1 MGIFENILL
10 ALEGLKANKMR
21 ALLTMLG
28 IIIGISSVIAIST
41 LGQIMEAYV
50 IDIFDQQ
57 GGASNVGFSI
67 RQKEDSARKYLYY
80 EDFITV
86 DMVEDVQERF
96 AEDIDAV
103 ALSVDTLSGKIRL
116 RREEKDVTIYG
127 VNDGYIYQAMQE
139 LTCGRY
145 ITPDDC
151 EKTRNVAVISDKQA
165 EAIFGSQRAAIGKT
179 ISVQVD
185 YGRYGSGL
193 LTDFTVIGV
202 YKYKLPAFLSSMMDV
217 DSWNNEVYVPY
228 TTQIRIMGGDESFY
242 YFYIK
247 IKSGTDPD
255 KFCKQVCDYLNNSY
269 YRDNDSYEVYS
280 QTAQSQMEMTSQVL
294 GIVSLVISIIA
305 AISLLVGGIGVMNIM
320 LVSVTE
326 RTREIG
332 VRKALGAPNS
342 AIRTQFI
349 VESIVIC
356 LIGGIIGI
364 ALGFGFGNI
373 AGAIVGT
380 YAAPKLST
388 VALAVGFSLA
398 VGVFFGFYPANRAA
412 KLDPIEALRYE

>member
-255 KFCKQVCDYLNNSY
+255 KFCKQVCDYL
-269 YRDNDSYEVYS
+269 
-280 QTAQSQMEMTSQVL
+280 T
-294 GIVSLVISIIA
+294 
-305 AISLLVGGIGVMNIM
+305 
-320 LVSVTE
+320 
-326 RTREIG
+326 
-332 VRKALGAPNS
+332 
-342 AIRTQFI
+342 IRTTATTTPTRYTRRQR
-349 VESIVIC
+349 
-356 LIGGIIGI
+356 
-364 ALGFGFGNI
+364 
-373 AGAIVGT
+373 
-380 YAAPKLST
+380 
-388 VALAVGFSLA
+388 SL
-398 VGVFFGFYPANRAA
+398 RW
-412 KLDPIEALRYE
+412 R